1 VFTKYWNFIVFYR
14 LLCKIGDMNIIYD
27 NHNSA
32 VSRTD
37 YLEGMANRVCTN
49 DCAAQ
54 NKLVLIGLAA
64 VDLSAGRKYVLIIC
78 LM

>member
-1 VFTKYWNFIVFYR
+1 
-14 LLCKIGDMNIIYD
+14 MYD
-27 NHNSA
+27 NHNNA

-54 NKLVLIGLAA
+54 EKLVLIGLAA

>member
-1 VFTKYWNFIVFYR
+1 MFTKYWNFIVFYR
-14 LLCKIGDMNIIYD
+14 LLCKIGDMNIMYD
-27 NHNSA
+27 NHNNA

-54 NKLVLIGLAA
+54 EKLVLIGLAA